1 MSTPDIFTVSSASTI
16 DGIGLE
22 SLSQN
27 PTDEDRKA
35 YIIAIMEYFND
46 EVAEGSNPLLQI
58 YTSLLNIPQVGNI
71 PIKSTTLLIST
82 SSNPNIGSFR
92 RLSISTYAI
101 GDNNLYVDIEPNTL
115 FSVEFN
121 DTNRITITSDADGN
135 MSAQGFG
142 GILNYPQTNVEP
154 GDRLTI
160 HDIVDIRIGS
170 AFITVDDTAF
180 NTSATNQLHGRM
192 PAPIHGSD
200 RSHETF
206 EHVRFRLRNA
216 WNTNY
221 KSQLYKASEKMA
233 QGPFRAVN
241 NSGDLLSR
249 QNFAEAGSTVPAANC
264 NTKYVY
270 DSSDFIRFKKEQ
282 AFSKNYND
290 VTSGGGTQDNN
301 KSVVF
306 KII

>member
-1 MSTPDIFTVSSASTI
+1 MSTPDIFTVSSATASINEVVEQLPPIPTPEERAEFIST
-16 DGIGLE
+16 
-22 SLSQN
+22 
-27 PTDEDRKA
+27 
-35 YIIAIMEYFND
+35 IMEYYND
-46 EVAEGSNPLLQI
+46 EVPEGSNQLLQI
-58 YTSLLNIPQVGNI
+58 STSLLNIPQVSDI
-71 PIKSTTLLIST
+71 PIKSTTLLMST
-82 SSNPNIGSFR
+82 SSNSNIGAFKKT
-92 RLSISTYAI
+92 SISTAEI
-101 GDNNLYVDIEPNTL
+101 KTNNIYVDIASDTS
-115 FSVEFN
+115 FTVEFD
-121 DTNRITITSDADGN
+121 DTNRVTITSDPDGN
-135 MSAQGFG
+135 MSVQGVG
-142 GILNYPQTNVEP
+142 PILQYPKVNVVS
-154 GDRLTI
+154 GDSRTI
-160 HDIVDIRIGS
+160 NGMVYILVGS
-170 AFITVDDTAF
+170 AFITVDDTAL

-221 KSQLYKASEKMA
+221 KSQLYKASAKMA

-270 DSSDFIRFKKEQ
+270 DSSDFIRFKKEK
-282 AFSKNYND
+282 AFSKNYDD
-290 VTSGGGTQDNN
+290 VTSGGGTQDN

-306 KII
+306 KIN